1 MKNVVF
7 IVDDHNMVRNGL
19 KAWLEN
25 HTQWRVPKDFASSA
39 ECLECLECISSHG
52 ASSLG
57 GADATNSASSSGAE
71 AGNGAGAGE
80 ISGGLVLPEIII
92 VDVQLIDES
101 GFSLVQKITKR
112 WPEIKC
118 VMYSM
123 YDTTGFVLQ
132 ARDSG
137 AKGYIS
143 KVAKEEELAHCL
155 DVVQGGR
162 TYLEVSLIEAQNKID
177 SIVEILSKQERNIFE
192 ALLQD
197 KPNKQICDEL
207 FISPRTV
214 ENYTSRL
221 YSKIG
226 VKNREE
232 LIARYR

>member
-1 MKNVVF
+1 MKNVVY

-25 HTQWRVPKDFASSA
+25 HSSWRVAKDFATSR
-39 ECLECLECISSHG
+39 ECLECLECVKNNRDDFKEDLS
-52 ASSLG
+52 
-57 GADATNSASSSGAE
+57 
-71 AGNGAGAGE
+71 
-80 ISGGLVLPEIII
+80 PEIII
-92 VDVQLIDES
+92 VDVQLINET
-101 GFSLVQKITKR
+101 GFELVKTITQK
-112 WPEIKC
+112 WPDIKC

-132 ARDSG
+132 AKDSG

-143 KVAKEEELAHCL
+143 KVAKEEELVHCL
-155 DVVQGGR
+155 EIVQQGG
-162 TYLEVSLIEAQNKID
+162 TYLEQYMAEAQNKID
-177 SIVEILSKQERNIFE
+177 SIVSILSKQERNIFE
-192 ALLQD
+192 ALLQE
-197 KPNKQICDEL
+197 KSNKQICDEL

-232 LIARYR
+232 LIERFK

>member
-1 MKNVVF
+1 MKNTLY

-25 HTQWRVPKDFASSA
+25 HSDWRVEKDFATSG
-39 ECLECLECISSHG
+39 ECLKCLED
-52 ASSLG
+52 LG
-57 GADATNSASSSGAE
+57 GLSGTNVDTANSP
-71 AGNGAGAGE
+71 
-80 ISGGLVLPEIII
+80 LPEIII
-92 VDVQLIDES
+92 VDVQLINET
-101 GFSLVQKITKR
+101 GFELVKTITQK

-132 ARDSG
+132 AKDSG

-143 KVAKEEELAHCL
+143 KVAKEEELVHCL
-155 DVVQGGR
+155 EVVQSGG
-162 TYLEVSLIEAQNKID
+162 TYIEQYMAEAQNKID
-177 SIVEILSKQERNIFE
+177 SIVSILSKQERNIFE
-192 ALLQD
+192 ALLQE
-197 KPNKQICDEL
+197 KSNKQICDEL

-232 LIARYR
+232 LIERFK

>member
-1 MKNVVF
+1 MKNTLY

-25 HTQWRVPKDFASSA
+25 HSEWRVEKDFATSA
-39 ECLECLECISSHG
+39 ECLKCLEYIGKS
-52 ASSLG
+52 
-57 GADATNSASSSGAE
+57 
-71 AGNGAGAGE
+71 
-80 ISGGLVLPEIII
+80 LPEIII
-92 VDVQLIDES
+92 VDVQLINET
-101 GFSLVQKITKR
+101 GFDLVKKISKK
-112 WPEIKC
+112 WPNIKC

-132 ARDSG
+132 AKDSG

-143 KVAKEEELAHCL
+143 KVAKEEELVHCL
-155 DVVQGGR
+155 EVVQNGG
-162 TYLEVSLIEAQNKID
+162 TYIEQYMAEAQNKID
-177 SIVEILSKQERNIFE
+177 SIVSILSKQERNIFE
-192 ALLQD
+192 ALLQE
-197 KPNKQICDEL
+197 KSNKQICDEL

-232 LIARYR
+232 LIERFK